1 MEVSMPHVPEISK
14 DTIHSLT
21 ISMTHDRDWFK
32 KYLKDLKKDNT
43 LVYGL
48 LRVALSTWENHESA
62 QGYAKGICTMYAL
75 IKNQIEANELND
87 LYNNDDGNE
96 LEK

>member
-1 MEVSMPHVPEISK
+1 M
-14 DTIHSLT
+14 
-21 ISMTHDRDWFK
+21 
-32 KYLKDLKKDNT
+32 
-43 LVYGL
+43 
-48 LRVALSTWENHESA
+48 ALSTWENHESA